1 MRPAIRRYLALT
13 TKEVQQ
19 FRRNRVLL
27 IQLLLPPTI
36 VLVIFGYALNPKVR
50 DLRLGVVDESLTTES
65 KGFVDSITRNVDFKV
80 VRQYRLP
87 KDAEDALMSLKL
99 DAFMVIP
106 ADFARTLGR
115 GRTATVQ
122 VVIDAVDANTA
133 QIAQGYLGSALEEYN
148 FSGGGSGGV
157 PAPKFHSGVQIV
169 RAAHPEPPPGVP
181 DVRSAY
187 IYNPGLVTAW
197 YYVTGVMSI
206 IMFINASLVAS
217 ALAVKEK
224 ETGTIEQLLMTPAQ
238 TGEMLL
244 AKTSPVFVLMMVV
257 LFVALVVGILVFGL
271 PVRGA
276 LSLFAL
282 AGAFA
287 ALAGIGIGV
296 MIATVSK
303 SQQQAQLLT
312 FFVNPPI
319 TLLSGATSPLD
330 NMPEF
335 FQKLSYINPL
345 RYMVTIV
352 RSVTLKNAPWSAI
365 WPNLVALAVFSIILF
380 AISAWRFRKV

>member
-1 MRPAIRRYLALT
+1 MPAAIRRYLALT

-19 FRRNRVLL
+19 LRRNRVLL
-27 IQLLLPPTI
+27 IQLLLPPTV
-36 VLVIFGYALNPKVR
+36 VLVIFGFALNPKVR

-65 KGFVDSITRNVDFKV
+65 RGFVESITKNVDFKV
-80 VRQYRLP
+80 VREYRRS
-87 KDAEDALMSLKL
+87 KDAADALKSLKL

-106 ADFARTLGR
+106 ADFARTLGK
-115 GRTATVQ
+115 GQTANVQ

-148 FSGGGSGGV
+148 FSGGGGGGV
-157 PAPKFHSGVQIV
+157 AAPKFHSGVQIV

-244 AKTSPVFVLMMVV
+244 AKTSPVFVLMMLV
-257 LFVALVVGILVFGL
+257 LFVALVTGIVVFGL

-276 LSLFAL
+276 LWLFAV

-296 MIATVSK
+296 MVSTVSK

-330 NMPEF
+330 NMPVF

-352 RSVTLKNAPWSAI
+352 RSVTLKSAPWSAI
-365 WPNLVALAVFSIILF
+365 WPNLVALAVFAIILF

>member
-1 MRPAIRRYLALT
+1 MPPAIRRYLALA

-19 FRRNRVLL
+19 LRRNRVLL
-27 IQLLLPPTI
+27 IQLLLPPTV
-36 VLVIFGYALNPKVR
+36 VLIIFGFALNPKVR
-50 DLRLGVVDESLTTES
+50 DLRLGIVDESLTAQS
-65 KGFVDSITRNVDFKV
+65 RNFVDALTENVNFEVTRRFLNSK
-80 VRQYRLP
+80 Q
-87 KDAEDALMSLKL
+87 AEDAMKNL
-99 DAFMVIP
+99 DLDLFVVIP
-106 ADFARTLGR
+106 ADFAVTLGR
-115 GRTATVQ
+115 AETANVQ

-133 QIAQGYLGSALEEYN
+133 QIAQGYMRSSLDDYNATGGASSNVAFRARRTLARSTHPSA
-148 FSGGGSGGV
+148 
-157 PAPKFHSGVQIV
+157 
-169 RAAHPEPPPGVP
+169 PPGAP
-181 DVRSAY
+181 DVYPAY
-187 IYNPGLVTAW
+187 LYNPGLVTAW
-197 YYVTGVMSI
+197 YYVSGLMSV

-257 LFVALVVGILVFGL
+257 LFAALGAATLVFGL

-276 LSLFAL
+276 LWLFTV

-296 MIATVSK
+296 MIATVSR

-312 FFVNPPI
+312 FFVNPPL
-319 TLLSGATSPLD
+319 TMLSGATSPIE
-330 NMPEF
+330 NMPAI
-335 FQKLSYINPL
+335 FQKLSYIDPL

-352 RSVTLKNAPWSAI
+352 RGVTLKNAPWEAL
-365 WPNLVALAVFSIILF
+365 WPNLAALAGFAIVLF
-380 AISAWRFRKV
+380 AISAVRFRKI